1 MIRSLY
7 SGTSG
12 MKNHQTRM
20 DVIGNNIANVNTIGY
35 KSSRANFQDMLYQL
49 QRSPSAPSEG
59 GAGSINPAQVGTGML
74 VMGIGTNM
82 GQGALQSTGRVLD
95 LAIQGNGFFQL
106 KDNGGNFYYTRNGIF
121 NLDANGCIVDSNGY
135 LLTDT
140 DGSEIRIEEQI
151 GQLSISKDGVITA
164 SDTSGADMGVSAQI
178 GLFSFANPE
187 GLLKIGQNL
196 YKETTTANGSIS
208 GQATSIDMANATSSI
223 NSGYLEMSNVD
234 LIDELANMIITQRG
248 YQANIRTI
256 TTSDQMLTELL
267 DIRR

>member
-12 MKNHQTRM
+12 MKNHQIRM

-35 KSSRANFQDMLYQL
+35 KSSRANFQDMLYQF
-49 QRSPSAPSEG
+49 QRSPSVPG
-59 GAGSINPAQVGTGML
+59 DNGAGSINPSQVGTGVL
-74 VMGIGTNM
+74 VSSIGTNM
-82 GQGALQSTGRVLD
+82 GQGAMQNTGRVLD

-121 NLDANGCIVDSNGY
+121 NQDANGCIVDNNGY
-135 LLTDT
+135 QLTDV
-140 DGSEIRIEEQI
+140 DGSEIRIE
-151 GQLSISKDGVITA
+151 GQVGELSVGKDGVVTA
-164 SDTSGADMGVSAQI
+164 TDTSGVDMGVSAQI

-187 GLLKIGQNL
+187 GLSKIGQNL
-196 YKETTTANGSIS
+196 YKETTTANGSVS
-208 GQATSIDMANATSSI
+208 GQATLIDMANATSSI

-234 LIDELANMIITQRG
+234 LIDELANMIVTQRG

-256 TTSDQMLTELL
+256 TTSDQMLTEIL
-267 DIRR
+267 DIKR